1 MPRYRLTRAAGDDL
15 AAIFLDGLERF
26 GLHQADEYHE
36 RLAATFA
43 FLADYPRASRER
55 EEIDPPVRVHPCKA
69 HLVIYEIGSDD
80 QVLILRVRHG
90 REDWLT
96 SMSED

>member
-1 MPRYRLTRAAGDDL
+1 MPHYRLTRAASHDL
-15 AAIFLDGLERF
+15 TAIFLDGLERF

-43 FLADYPRASRER
+43 FLADYPRAARER

-69 HLVIYEIGSDD
+69 HLVIYEIGPDD
-80 QVLILRVRHG
+80 RVLILRVRHG

-96 SMSED
+96 GLAED